1 MKDMITTTPRD
12 RETTKQWIMSK
23 RVIHIIIKNSPNR
36 RENDMV
42 GNAKRKKPIHTKRII
57 SSFGK

>member
-36 RENDMV
+36 R
-42 GNAKRKKPIHTKRII
+42 
-57 SSFGK
+57 